1 MERFIIAKMTC
12 GEIDEELEITKE
24 EYGKYCRETR
34 KTRAEKVQN
43 SIKQLA
49 SIIGIAETKSMVM
62 ETLRGL

>member
-12 GEIDEELEITKE
+12 GEIDEELEITEE
-24 EYGKYCRETR
+24 EYNKYCREIR
-34 KTRAEKVQN
+34 KTRAERVQN

-49 SIIGIAETKSMVM
+49 GIIGTAETKSMVM